1 MYMNRMNL
9 RCALAAAMILP
20 LTGCVSTST
29 GSLVV
34 YLKEGG
40 SSAETR
46 IDDTFFRQHIDIVE
60 CGAIRTDMGF
70 LKASVLVRNRYGKD
84 FPLQYK
90 FTWFGGDGVE
100 IQPDGRPWE
109 QKVMH
114 GGEDISLQAVAPD
127 KSVTKFA
134 VRLRRVK

>member
-1 MYMNRMNL
+1 
-9 RCALAAAMILP
+9 
-20 LTGCVSTST
+20 
-29 GSLVV
+29 
-34 YLKEGG
+34 
-40 SSAETR
+40 
-46 IDDTFFRQHIDIVE
+46 
-60 CGAIRTDMGF
+60 MGF

-90 FTWFGGDGVE
+90 FTWFGGDGAE
-100 IQPDGRPWE
+100 IQADVRPWE

-127 KSVTKFA
+127 KSIVKFA

>member
-1 MYMNRMNL
+1 MQKLSL
-9 RCALAAAMILP
+9 RCALAAAVILS

-29 GSLVV
+29 GGLVV
-34 YLKEGG
+34 SLKEGG
-40 SSAETR
+40 TSAETR
-46 IDDTFFRQHIDIVE
+46 VDDMFFRQHIDIVE

-90 FTWFGGDGVE
+90 FSWFGSDGAE
-100 IQPDGRPWE
+100 IQAEGRPWE

-114 GGEDISLQAVAPD
+114 GGEDISLQAVAPE
-127 KSVTKFA
+127 KSAVKFA
-134 VRLRRVK
+134 ARLRRVK